1 MDSNPSGPCGLRIA
15 VRVRPGASRTSVGGR
30 YGEAALVV
38 TVSARPVDGQANR
51 AVVDAVAAAFGL
63 RRSAVTLVT
72 GQLARDKVLF
82 VAGDPTTLGQRLAAL
97 RGP

>member
-1 MDSNPSGPCGLRIA
+1 MDSTPFGLRIA

-30 YGEAALVV
+30 YGDAALVV

-51 AVVDAVAAAFGL
+51 AVVEAIAAAFGL
-63 RRSAVTLVT
+63 RRSAVTLLT

-82 VAGDPTTLGQRLAAL
+82 VAGDPELLGQRLAAL
-97 RGP
+97 QRS

>member
-1 MDSNPSGPCGLRIA
+1 
-15 VRVRPGASRTSVGGR
+15 
-30 YGEAALVV
+30 VV

>member
-1 MDSNPSGPCGLRIA
+1 MLVDSTPFGLRIA

-30 YGEAALVV
+30 YGDAALVV

-51 AVVDAVAAAFGL
+51 AVVEAIAAAFGL
-63 RRSAVTLVT
+63 RRSAVTLLT

-82 VAGDPTTLGQRLAAL
+82 VAGDPELLGQRLAAL
-97 RGP
+97 QRS